1 MGNSNEFI
9 QIDDL
14 IQRSNHTLQ
23 TRSDKVPPKN
33 SIVRI
38 RSKVFQKISFYF
50 IVAQWKKSFYKFK

>member
-33 SIVRI
+33 SIVRV
-38 RSKVFQKISFYF
+38 RSQVFP
-50 IVAQWKKSFYKFK
+50 